1 MNYTIYIPIQGGVGF
16 EKKLGLLAMLIALMA
31 ITAGCSEVNQ
41 PITPKSTGIWNEY
54 FVYPLS
60 QLITYFANLFN
71 SNYGL
76 AIVVTTLIIRFALL
90 PLMIKQTKSTK
101 AMQALQPEMVKLK
114 EKYSS
119 KDQATQQK
127 LQQEMMQLYQKWCKS
142 ISWLFTNLYSNANSV
157 RFYHAIM
164 RTAEI
169 KQHSFLWFD
178 LGHADPFYILPV
190 VAAIT
195 TFIQQ
200 KLAMA
205 GTAGQNPQMAMM
217 LWLMPIMILIFAI
230 NFPAALS
237 LYWVVGNIFGIAQMY
252 FIKGPRLRLVR
263 LVKLEAQ
270 ASECNYC

>member
-1 MNYTIYIPIQGGVGF
+1 M
-16 EKKLGLLAMLIALMA
+16 KKKIGLLAMVIALMT
-31 ITAGCSEVNQ
+31 ITAGCGDVNQ
-41 PITPKSTGIWNEY
+41 PITSQSEGFWDQY
-54 FVYPLS
+54 LVYPLS
-60 QLITYFANLFN
+60 QLITFFANLFN

-76 AIVVTTLIIRFALL
+76 AIVITTILIRLALL

-127 LQQEMMQLYQKWCKS
+127 LQQEMMQMYQKYGVNPLAGCLP
-142 ISWLFTNLYSNANSV
+142 IFIQMPILIA
-157 RFYHAIM
+157 FYNAIM
-164 RTAEI
+164 RTEEI
-169 KQHSFLWFD
+169 SQHTFLWFD
-178 LGHADPFYILPV
+178 LGQPDPFYILPI

-200 KLAMA
+200 KISMA
-205 GTAGQNPQMAMM
+205 GNANQNPQMAVM
-217 LWLMPIMILIFAI
+217 LWLMPIMILVFAI

-252 FIKGPRLRLVR
+252 FIKGPDL
-263 LVKLEAQ
+263 KAKS
-270 ASECNYC
+270 AGGSKK